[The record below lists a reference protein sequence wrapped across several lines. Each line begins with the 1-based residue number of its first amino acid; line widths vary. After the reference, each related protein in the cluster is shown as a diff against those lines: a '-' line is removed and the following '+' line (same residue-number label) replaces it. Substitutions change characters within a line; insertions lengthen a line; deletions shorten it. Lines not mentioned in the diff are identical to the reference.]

1 MYPQIDQIL
10 LLTKFP
16 QETNL
21 ICGNYFFNL
30 KHANRKPG
38 INAHAFNPSSQKL
51 NAGR

>member
-1 MYPQIDQIL
+1 MNTFSKKFLCIHKFFKYY

-30 KHANRKPG
+30 KHANRKSG
-38 INAHAFNPSSQKL
+38 INAHAF
-51 NAGR
+51 